1 MDALHPTSD
10 QFSTQQQQQQQQ
22 QQSQQSISAPSKV
35 KEYFFY
41 ASFTVLFS
49 FCFSPLAFVFDLQ

>member
-22 QQSQQSISAPSKV
+22 QSQQSISAPSKV
-35 KEYFFY
+35 KKKEIF
-41 ASFTVLFS
+41 LFRYIHNLIIILV
-49 FCFSPLAFVFDLQ
+49 PL